1 MDGTQIEALLRR
13 SEKAWSE
20 AQHHH
25 SALRELYRW
34 TNPKQWLAMT
44 QGMASPVIGL
54 NNNQSASD
62 HIFDATGRQ
71 ALKDGANQ
79 IAEALHPWDQQWA
92 RWVPRAD
99 VSDQI
104 REQVEKVAEEY
115 TRLTNA
121 MLATSN
127 FDAEAPASH
136 QDFLGGTGFLL
147 MSRDDRDPMRLR
159 FTAVP
164 AWQWAIEADSAGRIQ
179 AAFRR
184 VSCRARDLQITVPG
198 ATWPEE
204 LLKKA
209 QDQPDVM
216 IRLEMAIWW
225 MPESNRWKTCWYAC
239 EGRHHLWSQDSRT
252 SPAIVYRAMRIAG
265 QAWGDGPGFEALP
278 DIKVCNRV
286 VELTLKNAA
295 FAVTG
300 VWQADDD
307 GVLNPNT
314 IKLVP
319 GAIIPKAVGSGGLQ
333 PLEFPGQLNV
343 SELVLADMRTNIR
356 RAFYVTRVEERD
368 MTAEEYRGRLMQQL
382 RDQRGTYGQLR
393 SEFITP
399 LMLRCIDLAVEMG
412 IIQETAFEKLAQVEL
427 TGPLAMDVRGA
438 EVERVKQV
446 AADLAMLV
454 GPEVAMAAM
463 KLEELVPFVRAQRA
477 AKSEVFRERDEMIT
491 LGKRIMEM
499 VAQQRAAQ
507 MGAPPAEGAM

>member
-1 MDGTQIEALLRR
+1 MDSAAIESLHKR

-44 QGMASPVIGL
+44 QGQSTPAQGL
-54 NNNQSASD
+54 NNNQSAND

-71 ALKDGANQ
+71 ALRDGANQ
-79 IAEALHPWDQQWA
+79 IAEALHPWDQEWA
-92 RWVPRAD
+92 RWVPRPDLPDMDKD
-99 VSDQI
+99 V
-104 REQVEKVAEEY
+104 VEKLAESY

-121 MLATSN
+121 MLASSN

-136 QDFLGGTGFLL
+136 QDFLGGTGFLV

-179 AAFRR
+179 AKFRK
-184 VSCRARDLQITVPG
+184 VSCRARDLMITVPG
-198 ATWPEE
+198 ATWPDE
-204 LLKKA
+204 LTKKA
-209 QDQPDVM
+209 ADQPDTMVSLM
-216 IRLEMAIWW
+216 FAVWW
-225 MPESNRWKTCWYAC
+225 MPERGRWMTVWYECA
-239 EGRHHLWSQDSRT
+239 GKHLLWSQESRT
-252 SPAIVYRAMRIAG
+252 SPVIVYRAARVAG

-295 FAVTG
+295 FAVSG

-319 GAIIPKAVGSGGLQ
+319 GAVIPKAPGSAGLQ
-333 PLEFPGQLNV
+333 PLEFPGDFDV
-343 SELVLADMRTNIR
+343 SQLVLQDMRTNIR
-356 RAFYVTRVEERD
+356 RAFYVTRVEERE

-399 LMLRCIDLAVEMG
+399 LLLRCLDLAVEMG
-412 IIQETAFEKLAQVEL
+412 LIPETTFDKLAQVQL

-438 EVERVKQV
+438 EVERVKQAAMDIV
-446 AADLAMLV
+446 ALV
-454 GPEVAMAAM
+454 GPEVAIAAM
-463 KLEELVPFVRAQRA
+463 KLEELVPFVQQQRA
-477 AKSEVFRERDEMIT
+477 AKSEVFRTREEMVE
-491 LGKRIMEM
+491 LGNRVLEM
-499 VAQQRAAQ
+499 VATQQAAA
-507 MGAPPAEGAM
+507 MGAPPATGAA